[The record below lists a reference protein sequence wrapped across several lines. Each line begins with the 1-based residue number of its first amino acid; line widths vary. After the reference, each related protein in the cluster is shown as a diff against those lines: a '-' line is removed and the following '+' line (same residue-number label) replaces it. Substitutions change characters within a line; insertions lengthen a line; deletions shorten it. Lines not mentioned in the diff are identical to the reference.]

1 MGCYHA
7 RALHRPYETIKM
19 NTEKIQQKLQDPQF
33 YKRHIPNLFFIFSF
47 WKKAHQEYTTA
58 DSRKILVNH
67 LLRRSEHEDF
77 FYNTYAFSVT
87 EDLDQAKLEHLTRM
101 ANGLALGEIRYMSHG
116 TNGFFP
122 LIDEEGQIVDA
133 PDINLGIP
141 GVYLYT
147 VSDTK
152 PEKIDCP
159 VVVVIQKGK
168 ELKKWPLNRKAVEEV

>member
-1 MGCYHA
+1 
-7 RALHRPYETIKM
+7 M

-122 LIDEEGQIVDA
+122 LMDEEGQIVDA

-168 ELKKWPLNRKAVEEV
+168 ELKKWPLSRKAVEEV